1 MALQVQNVALDMI
14 RCIQPLMEHIA
25 RRDKDLARQIRRS
38 ASSVALNIAEA
49 KHSDP
54 GNRRASSRPET
65 RPARIRPESA
75 PDRAPTKRG
84 VAVVLRWLRR
94 SARWPADHALA
105 ARGSFGTGTSLG

>member
-54 GNRRASSRPET
+54 GNRRARFHTAAGSASEALVALKVASAWQYIAET
-65 RPARIRPESA
+65 QAVEALELLDRI
-75 PDRAPTKRG
+75 
-84 VAVVLRWLRR
+84 
-94 SARWPADHALA
+94 LA
-105 ARGSFGTGTSLG
+105 MLYRLKTR